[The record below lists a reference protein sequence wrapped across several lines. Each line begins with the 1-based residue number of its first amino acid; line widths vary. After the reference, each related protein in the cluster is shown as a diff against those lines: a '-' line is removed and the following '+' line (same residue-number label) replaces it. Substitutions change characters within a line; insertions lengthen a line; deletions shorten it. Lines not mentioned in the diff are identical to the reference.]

1 MAMHL
6 LALTGPDKG
15 KVFILNEGCAQTIG
29 RSHNHTEIT
38 LQDTDVARV
47 QCEVALDGDTLVV
60 TDLDGTSTTF
70 VNDQVVELHAMK
82 PGDTLRIGQSLLRFQ
97 KEQVGRPIPT
107 VAPTVVVSPKSVP
120 VAPVRPVPERR
131 EVRTGS
137 APSPSSSVLRR
148 SPSETSVTAPTRI
161 EEMDSVSRLPIPRLP
176 ADRLNEL
183 AGSTLGHFSLGPVLG
198 EGHTGMVFKA
208 KDLKS
213 LRTVAL
219 RVLPSEFPKN
229 DAERQ
234 RFVQAVKEMLHLD
247 HVNLIKLYG
256 AGKADAY
263 HWLATEFVEGPS
275 LAQIMRQGRPTP
287 TNGEEP
293 IRAWEPAYRIAVHMA
308 RALDYAHEHQF
319 IHRNITPSD
328 ILLAQQGDYTHKS
341 SLNDYTSDGIA
352 KLNDLVMFKA
362 LEGSGLRQVSLRAKV
377 ATELGYFSPEQTYG
391 GAPVDARSDIFSLG
405 SVIYAVLMGQPPFEG
420 QTQAETIRNIRE
432 QPPAS
437 PRKLHPLLPR
447 LFDAILLKML
457 AKPPEH
463 RFQSAKELLAALDQ
477 ISHHKE

>member
-1 MAMHL
+1 MHL

-15 KVFILNEGCAQTIG
+15 KVFVLNEGCGQTIG
-29 RSHNHTEIT
+29 RSHTHTEIT

-60 TDLDGTSTTF
+60 TDLDGSSSTF
-70 VNDQVVELHAMK
+70 VNDQAIEEHRMK

-97 KEQVGRPIPT
+97 KEQVGRVIPT
-107 VAPTVVVSPKSVP
+107 VAPTVVVSPKAVP
-120 VAPVRPVPERR
+120 VAPVRPVPEKR
-131 EVRTGS
+131 GAKS
-137 APSPSSSVLRR
+137 DPAPSPPSPARR
-148 SPSETSVTAPTRI
+148 PSTLETSVNASTRVD
-161 EEMDSVSRLPIPRLP
+161 EMHPAAELPIPRLP

-183 AGSTLGHFSLGPVLG
+183 AGSTLGHFTLGPVLG

-213 LRTVAL
+213 NRTVAL

-247 HVNLIKLYG
+247 HVNLVKLYG
-256 AGKADAY
+256 AGKADGY

-275 LAQIMRQGRPTP
+275 LGQIMKQGRPTP
-287 TNGEEP
+287 VNGEEP
-293 IRAWEPAYRIAVHMA
+293 IRAWEPAYRVAVHIA
-308 RALDYAHEHQF
+308 RALDYAHQHQF
-319 IHRNITPSD
+319 IHRNITPTD
-328 ILLAQQGDYTHKS
+328 ILVAQQGDYSQKA
-341 SLNDYTSDGIA
+341 SLSDYTADGIA

-377 ATELGYFSPEQTYG
+377 ATELAYFSPEQTYG
-391 GAPVDARSDIFSLG
+391 GAPVDERSDIFSLG
-405 SVIYAVLMGQPPFEG
+405 SVVYAVLMGRPPFEAPS
-420 QTQAETIRNIRE
+420 QAETIRNIRE
-432 QPPAS
+432 EPPTS

-447 LFDAILLKML
+447 LFDSILLKML

-463 RFQSAKELLAALDQ
+463 RFQSAKELLTALDQ
-477 ISHHKE
+477 ISHHQE